1 MRVEEVTGPREAYL
15 DLLMLADEGEAA
27 VRNYLHDGRLYV
39 ARTGDK
45 VLGAA
50 LYVPVDGETVELKN
64 IALYEAARGKG
75 TGRALIED
83 GIGRHT
89 DMGFRRMIVGTAN
102 SSIGNLA
109 FYQKCGFRMYGIR
122 KGFFLTYPEPIWENG
137 IRAFDMVMFERE
149 LHKSGLGEE

>member
-1 MRVEEVTGPREAYL
+1 MSIEEVTGPREAYL
-15 DLLMLADEGEAA
+15 DLLKLADEGEAA
-27 VRNYLHDGRLYV
+27 VRNYLHDGRLFV
-39 ARTGDK
+39 ARSGDE

-50 LYVPVDGETVELKN
+50 LYAPVDGDTVELKN
-64 IALYEAARGKG
+64 IALYEEARGKG

-83 GIGRHT
+83 GIARHT
-89 DMGFRRMIVGTAN
+89 EMGFTRMIVGTAN

-149 LHKSGLGEE
+149 LHKSGIGEE

>member
-15 DLLMLADEGEAA
+15 PLLKLADEGEAA

-39 ARTGDK
+39 ARSGGE

-50 LYVPVDGETVELKN
+50 LYVPVDEETVELKN
-64 IALYEAARGKG
+64 IALHEEARGVG

-83 GIGRHT
+83 GIVRYT
-89 DMGFRRMIVGTAN
+89 EMGFRRMIVGTAN

-109 FYQKCGFRMYGIR
+109 FYQKCGFRMSHIR
-122 KGFFLTYPEPIWENG
+122 RGFFLSYPEPIWENG

-149 LHKSGLGEE
+149 LHKSGLEEE

>member
-1 MRVEEVTGPREAYL
+1 MRIEETNGPREAYL

-27 VRNYLHDGRLYV
+27 VRNYLGDGHLYV
-39 ARTGDK
+39 ARTVDE

-50 LYVPVDGETVELKN
+50 LYVPVDRETVELKN

-83 GIGRHT
+83 GIARYT
-89 DMGFRRMIVGTAN
+89 EMGFRRMIVGTAN

-109 FYQKCGFRMYGIR
+109 FYQKCGFRMHGIR
-122 KGFFLTYPEPIWENG
+122 RNFFLSYPEPIWEDG

-149 LHKSGLGEE
+149 LHKSGLEEE

>member
-1 MRVEEVTGPREAYL
+1 MRIEEVTGPREAYL
-15 DLLMLADEGEAA
+15 DLLKLADEGEAA
-27 VRNYLHDGRLYV
+27 VRNYLHDGRLFV
-39 ARTGDK
+39 ARSGDE

-50 LYVPVDGETVELKN
+50 LYAPVDGETVELKN
-64 IALYEAARGKG
+64 IALYEDARGKG

-83 GIGRHT
+83 GIARHT
-89 DMGFRRMIVGTAN
+89 EMGFTRMIVGTAN

-109 FYQKCGFRMYGIR
+109 FYQKCGFRVCGIR
-122 KGFFLTYPEPIWENG
+122 RDFFLSYPEPIWENG